1 MSSTSVTAGDMAPR
15 KRVLATAAP
24 RPHNDA
30 ATTVRGNTSGEA
42 VHFQSVGRDP
52 RCAWADG
59 RLLSTVAVALL
70 ALPSTVQVYADP
82 RDQARRASAFGF
94 LVDRIAD
101 HRVDRDRRTACDC
114 APRPGFADERRR
126 GNQPRG
132 EAALPYFLAMLLW
145 VGPIAILFSTRRS
158 RCVRPRPAAE
168 WRCSSW
174 SCWSC

>member
-1 MSSTSVTAGDMAPR
+1 M
-15 KRVLATAAP
+15 
-24 RPHNDA
+24 
-30 ATTVRGNTSGEA
+30 
-42 VHFQSVGRDP
+42 GRDP

-70 ALPSTVQVYADP
+70 ALPSTVQNLADP
-82 RDQARRASAFGF
+82 E
-94 LVDRIAD
+94 
-101 HRVDRDRRTACDC
+101 T
-114 APRPGFADERRR
+114 RPGELPPLGSWLIVLLITVLIGIVGQLAIARLAL
-126 GNQPRG
+126 GSQTSVG
-132 EAALPYFLAMLLW
+132 EAISHGAKRLLPYFLAMLLW